1 MQSALYWEHRSE
13 DGVGVGDG
21 EGEGEGVPVTVGVPV
36 PVDDWLA
43 EKHARP
49 PL

>member
-1 MQSALYWEHRSE
+1 VQSALYWEHRSE

>member
-49 PL
+49 L